1 MPILNPD
8 EILRYLNAKG
18 FLSSAEVELVNSRW
32 TVDKHGPLLQYLGRE
47 KLLPE
52 EVAQDLITLIGN
64 SQLEGL
70 EPQLP
75 GLVLLNMIGRGGR
88 GSVYRA
94 WQPSLRRVVA
104 VKVLSKALSSNRE
117 YIQRFLREA
126 RVASKVQHR
135 NIVRA
140 YDINKKG
147 AAVYM
152 VMEYVSGSS
161 VGQILRAKPK
171 LELPHAVEVTRL
183 IADAIGYISKVGL
196 VHRDIKPDN
205 VMIDRR
211 GRVKLCDLGLARPAG
226 TTNLT
231 SPLVAQ
237 GTPAYM
243 SPEAAMSPEVDCQA
257 DVYSLGVTLYRMVL
271 GKVPFENSDPVEVL
285 RMHVEVEPRG
295 LDGGELPGALQDL
308 LLAMLAKDPKKR
320 PAAKDLAREFAA
332 VQKTIPGLE
341 KHSLWELVPGGEPTA
356 WTGSEDSSLALE
368 PTGEIV
374 RDPEAGQAPPKF
386 QAWNDP
392 ALAPRPSVA
401 ASRGMTGI
409 GLGTLGL
416 ALFVCVLY
424 ILFNTLSGPPEPIED
439 PRVPEL
445 EAQVK
450 KAEAEAG
457 TAEMERKRMAALMQE
472 AAARL
477 KLENE
482 EDLARKELE
491 PRRDTTARM
500 IEEIAAM
507 REAAKTHTLP
517 GAGD

>member
-1 MPILNPD
+1 MPVLKPD

-18 FLSSAEVELVNSRW
+18 FLSSAEIELVNSRW
-32 TVDKHGPLLQYLGRE
+32 SVEKDGPLLQYLGRE
-47 KLLPE
+47 KLIPT
-52 EVAQDLITLIGN
+52 EVVDDLITLIGN

-104 VKVLSKALSSNRE
+104 VKILSKALSSNRE

-147 AAVYM
+147 SNVYM
-152 VMEYVSGSS
+152 VMEYVSGYSL
-161 VGQILRAKPK
+161 GQVLRAKPK
-171 LELPHAVEVTRL
+171 IELAHAVEIGRL
-183 IADAIGYISKVGL
+183 IADAVAYIGKVGL

-205 VMIDRR
+205 IMIDRK

-226 TTNLT
+226 ATNLT
-231 SPLVAQ
+231 SPMVAQ

-243 SPEAAMSPEVDCQA
+243 SPEAAVSPEIDTQA
-257 DVYSLGVTLYRMVL
+257 DVYSLGVTLYRALL

-308 LLAMLAKDPKKR
+308 IRKMLAKRPSER
-320 PAAKDLAREFAA
+320 PAAKDLPRELAA
-332 VQKTIPGLE
+332 LQKTIPGME
-341 KHSLWELVPGGEPTA
+341 KHQLWELVPGGEPTA
-356 WTGSEDSSLALE
+356 WTGSEDSSLSLE
-368 PTGEIV
+368 PTAETQ
-374 RDPEAGQAPPKF
+374 REPEDGQAPAKF
-386 QAWNDP
+386 KPWEDP
-392 ALAPRPSVA
+392 ALAPRPVA
-401 ASRGMTGI
+401 RKRGMTGM
-409 GLGTLGL
+409 GLGTLGF
-416 ALFVCVLY
+416 ALFVCILY
-424 ILFNTLSGPPEPIED
+424 ILFVTLDGPPEPPSD

-445 EAQVK
+445 EAEIEKLQSEV
-450 KAEAEAG
+450 G
-457 TAEMERKRMAALMQE
+457 TTDLERKRMAALMQE
-472 AAARL
+472 AATRL
-477 KLENE
+477 KLENA

-491 PRRDTTARM
+491 PKRDTTTDVIGEIARM
-500 IEEIAAM
+500 
-507 REAAKTHTLP
+507 RESARTSTIP